1 MAGAEEVKDEQFT
14 RKIKF
19 PIVLH
24 IKEIGHAGHIFPA
37 DLLDPTHILLYLSFG
52 AINSYILG

>member
-1 MAGAEEVKDEQFT
+1 MAEEVKHVQLT
-14 RKIKF
+14 RKVKF

-37 DLLDPTHILLYLSFG
+37 DLLDPTHILLYLSIG
-52 AINSYILG
+52 AVNSCISG